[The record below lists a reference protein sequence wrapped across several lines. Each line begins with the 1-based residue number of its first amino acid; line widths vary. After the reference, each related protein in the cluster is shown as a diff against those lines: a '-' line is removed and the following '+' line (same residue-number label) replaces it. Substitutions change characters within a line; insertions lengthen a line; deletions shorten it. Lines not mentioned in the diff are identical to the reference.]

1 MGDYKEKSM
10 PNTDPQLAK
19 LTVIARQVGL
29 STAIIEHCLEVD
41 LIRQPLSSDDLAELR
56 RIRRLRMLGVNLSGV
71 EIILRMRR
79 RLQVMQV
86 EMETMAAEMAE
97 RQARLE
103 QELREM
109 ERRLARDL

>member
-1 MGDYKEKSM
+1 M
-10 PNTDPQLAK
+10 PSRTPRPAK
-19 LTVIARQVGL
+19 LAVIARQVGL
-29 STAIIEHCLEVD
+29 STAVVEHCLEVD
-41 LIRQPLSSDDLAELR
+41 LIRQPLSGDDLAELR

-79 RLQVMQV
+79 RLRAMQA
-86 EMETMAAEMAE
+86 EMEAMAAEMAE
-97 RQARLE
+97 RQTRLE

>member
-1 MGDYKEKSM
+1 M
-10 PNTDPQLAK
+10 PSRDPQPVK

-29 STAIIEHCLEVD
+29 STAIIKHCLEID
-41 LIRQPLSSDDLAELR
+41 LIRQPLSGDDLAELR

-79 RLQVMQV
+79 RLQAMQA

-103 QELREM
+103 QELKEM

>member
-1 MGDYKEKSM
+1 MGDKEKPM
-10 PNTDPQLAK
+10 PKKDPQPAK
-19 LTVIARQVGL
+19 LAVVARQVGL
-29 STAIIEHCLEVD
+29 STTVIEHCLEVD
-41 LIRQPLSSDDLAELR
+41 LIRQQLTGDDLAELR

-79 RLQVMQV
+79 RLQAITA

-109 ERRLARDL
+109 ERWLARDL

>member
-1 MGDYKEKSM
+1 MANKEKSM
-10 PNTDPQLAK
+10 PNTNPEPAK

-41 LIRQPLSSDDLAELR
+41 LIRQPLGGDDLAELR

-79 RLQVMQV
+79 RMLAMQAD
-86 EMETMAAEMAE
+86 MEVIAAERA
-97 RQARLE
+97 QLQTRLE